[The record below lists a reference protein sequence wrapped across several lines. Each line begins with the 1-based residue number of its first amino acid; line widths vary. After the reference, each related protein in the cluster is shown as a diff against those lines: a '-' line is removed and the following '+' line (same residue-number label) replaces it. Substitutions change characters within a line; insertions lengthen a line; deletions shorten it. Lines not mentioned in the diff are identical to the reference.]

1 MLYELRTYHA
11 VPGKLGAL
19 NDRFE
24 RHTLGFFARHDIHA
38 VGFWTTYIGA
48 DNQVLIYLL
57 QWPDLATREARWN
70 AFMADSE
77 WLAAK
82 ADTERDGPI
91 VARVENSILT
101 PAAYSAL
108 R

>member
-11 VPGKLGAL
+11 MPGKLSAL

-24 RHTLGFFARHDIHA
+24 QYTLKFFARHDIRA
-38 VGFWTTYIGA
+38 VGFWTTYIGP
-48 DNQVLIYLL
+48 DNHVLIYLL
-57 QWPDLATREARWN
+57 QWPDLATRETRWN
-70 AFMADSE
+70 AFMADPD
-77 WLAAK
+77 WLTAK
-82 ADTERDGPI
+82 AETELNGPL